1 MFTYRIEI
9 KLIKIGVV
17 NIKLKLFSYNKI
29 HKVYKNRCCC
39 EYIEYAYRVYIIL
52 LCEIYNIVIKIGVVN
67 I

>member
-9 KLIKIGVV
+9 ELIKIGVV

-29 HKVYKNRCCC
+29 YKVYK
-39 EYIEYAYRVYIIL
+39 
-52 LCEIYNIVIKIGVVN
+52 IVVVN

>member
-29 HKVYKNRCCC
+29 YKVYKNRCCK
-39 EYIEYAYRVYIIL
+39 YRIMV
-52 LCEIYNIVIKIGVVN
+52 EIYKDCDYFYKNCVIKYK
-67 I
+67 